1 MPSVEA
7 VIRKKYEAIIEMTD
21 MNRVSEE
28 LRRIAIAPE
37 AGLGVAIL
45 VAWQHGLEI
54 GCIPLERDMERNVA
68 EPQAWVLNTDDDCP
82 YMFVHVPVRKYRS
95 DKHKLVELGIMNPNA
110 DPAWFIY
117 HEDGLIGTFS
127 FQNQNL
133 RPVNL
138 SETDIR
144 EILEI
149 LVQQGIL
156 MRANINNRQIQFK
169 DLAARKRIE
178 ESGEKVYVRVEDR
191 TLDKEVALPAELNRE
206 DVWNYVVATL
216 KGKSAC
222 NYCSVQALIPREVTM
237 HSAHLYSHA
246 GQPDDVLA
254 TVRNYQLG
262 FTFAPFG
269 DPRNVCHFLAWD
281 FPHINDLVMNMEP
294 QAYSFSDLILLVRT
308 INRDIEKFCNDKDN
322 EVDPAPEPI
331 SGACNHWAGNSI
343 YHQHYQFVRIPG
355 IPLLRR
361 AKATQHLITYQGIQV
376 RKFADWPSPAYLITS
391 AEPGRDEDVMRIAD
405 RVAREWHMLSEGED
419 RYYGNGIAIKNHTQN
434 IFVTTDA
441 GRISAIFIPRDRQ
454 KINTSRR
461 KIGSSRPGYLIQKW
475 NAGVVEMM
483 GYFIIDDGTDYDEL
497 ALATAEDRKRL
508 GDSWLSELAPEA
520 EAIRDFED
528 NICVCLSDAITPY
541 EARIDEIPGATPED
555 MREEA
560 WTLAS
565 HIRRDGKLDHQQR
578 EHLYRELLSA
588 ILESSIGN
596 SAP

>member
-1 MPSVEA
+1 MSSVEA
-7 VIRKKYEAIIEMTD
+7 VIRKEYKAVIEMTD

-45 VAWQHGLEI
+45 VAWQHGLAI
-54 GCIPLERDMERNVA
+54 KCIPLEHDEDWNVT
-68 EPQAWVLNTDDDCP
+68 EPQAWVINNSDDCP
-82 YMFVHVPVRKYRS
+82 YVFVHVPVRKYRS

-127 FQNQNL
+127 FNL
-133 RPVNL
+133 DSAIL
-138 SETDIR
+138 SEGDIR
-144 EILEI
+144 EVLEI
-149 LVQQGIL
+149 LARQGVL

-169 DLAARKRIE
+169 DLAAKKRIE

-191 TLDKEVALPAELNRE
+191 PLDREVTLPAELNGE
-206 DVWNYVVATL
+206 EVWNYVVRTL
-216 KGKSAC
+216 KYKSAC

-246 GQPDDVLA
+246 GRPDDDLA

-269 DPRNVCHFLAWD
+269 DPRDVCHFLAWD

-294 QAYSFSDLILLVRT
+294 QAYSFSDLIMLVRA
-308 INRDIEKFCNDKDN
+308 INRDIEKFCRKNK
-322 EVDPAPEPI
+322 VDPAPEPI

-343 YHQHYQFVRIPG
+343 YHQHYQFVRIPRL
-355 IPLLRR
+355 PLLRC
-361 AKATQHLITYQGIQV
+361 AKAAQHVVTYEGVQV
-376 RKFADWPSPAYLITS
+376 LKFAEWPSPAYLIRS

-419 RYYGNGIAIKNHTQN
+419 RSYGNGIAIKNHTQN
-434 IFVTTDA
+434 IFVTTEAD
-441 GRISAIFIPRDRQ
+441 RISAVFIPRDRQ

-461 KIGSSRPGYLIQKW
+461 KISPSNPDYLIQKN
-475 NAGVVEMM
+475 NAGVIEMM
-483 GYFIIDDGTDYDEL
+483 GYFIIDDRSDYDEL
-497 ALATAEDRKRL
+497 ARATAEDRKKL

-520 EAIRDFED
+520 EAIRDFEA
-528 NICVCLSDAITPY
+528 NIRVCLSDVITPY
-541 EARIDEIPGATPED
+541 EVQIDEIPGDAPED
-555 MREEA
+555 TRDEA

-565 HIRRDGKLDHQQR
+565 CIRRDENLDHQQR
-578 EHLYRELLSA
+578 EHLYRELLST
-588 ILESSIGN
+588 ILESSTGN
-596 SAP
+596 SSP

>member
-54 GCIPLERDMERNVA
+54 GCIPLARDMGRNVA
-68 EPQAWVLNTDDDCP
+68 EPQARVLNTDDDCP

-133 RPVNL
+133 RSVNL

-206 DVWNYVVATL
+206 EVWNYVVATL

-269 DPRNVCHFLAWD
+269 DPRDVCHFLAWD

-322 EVDPAPEPI
+322 KVDPAPEPI

-361 AKATQHLITYQGIQV
+361 AKASQHLITYQGIQV

-391 AEPGRDEDVMRIAD
+391 AEPGRDEDVMRTAD

-441 GRISAIFIPRDRQ
+441 DRISAIFIPRDRQ
-454 KINTSRR
+454 KINTSRQE
-461 KIGSSRPGYLIQKW
+461 IGSSRPDYLIQKW

-483 GYFIIDDGTDYDEL
+483 GYFIIDDGTDFNEL
-497 ALATAEDRKRL
+497 AWATAEDRKRL

-520 EAIRDFED
+520 EAIGDFED

-541 EARIDEIPGATPED
+541 EARIDEIPGARPED

-565 HIRRDGKLDHQQR
+565 HIRRDVSLDHQQR

-588 ILESSIGN
+588 ILESSTGN

>member
-21 MNRVSEE
+21 MNRVSEAI
-28 LRRIAIAPE
+28 RRIAIAPE

-54 GCIPLERDMERNVA
+54 ECIPLERDEERNVT
-68 EPQAWVLNTDDDCP
+68 EPQARVINASDDCP

-95 DKHKLVELGIMNPNA
+95 NKRKLADLRIMNQNA

-127 FQNQNL
+127 FENQNP
-133 RPVNL
+133 RPGML
-138 SETDIR
+138 SEGDIR

-149 LVQQGIL
+149 LAQRGVL

-191 TLDKEVALPAELNRE
+191 PLDSEVTLPAELNRE

-216 KGKSAC
+216 ENKSAC
-222 NYCSVQALIPREVTM
+222 NYCSVQALIPNEVTM

-246 GQPDDVLA
+246 GRPDDELA

-269 DPRNVCHFLAWD
+269 DPRDVCHFLAWD

-294 QAYSFSDLILLVRT
+294 QAYSFSDLIRLVRT
-308 INRDIEKFCNDKDN
+308 INRDIDKFCNDKDN
-322 EVDPAPEPI
+322 KVDPAPEPI

-343 YHQHYQFVRIPG
+343 YHQHYQFVRIPEL
-355 IPLLRR
+355 PLLRC
-361 AKATQHLITYQGIQV
+361 AKATQHLVTYQGIQV
-376 RKFADWPSPAYLITS
+376 RKFAEWRSPAYLITS
-391 AEPGRDEDVMRIAD
+391 AEPGRDEDVMRVAD

-419 RYYGNGIAIKNHTQN
+419 RSYGNGIAIKNHTQN
-434 IFVTTDA
+434 IFVTTAAD
-441 GRISAIFIPRDRQ
+441 RISAIFIPRDRQ

-461 KIGSSRPGYLIQKW
+461 KISSSRPDYLIQKR
-475 NAGVVEMM
+475 NAGVIEMM
-483 GYFIIDDGTDYDEL
+483 GYFIIDDRNDFDEVDRV
-497 ALATAEDRKRL
+497 TAKDQKRL

-520 EAIRDFED
+520 EAIRDFEA
-528 NICVCLSDAITPY
+528 NIRVCLSDVITPY
-541 EARIDEIPGATPED
+541 EVRIDEIVGDTPED
-555 MREEA
+555 TREEA

-565 HIRRDGKLDHQQR
+565 CIRRDESLDHLQR

-588 ILESSIGN
+588 VLESGTGN
-596 SAP
+596 SSP